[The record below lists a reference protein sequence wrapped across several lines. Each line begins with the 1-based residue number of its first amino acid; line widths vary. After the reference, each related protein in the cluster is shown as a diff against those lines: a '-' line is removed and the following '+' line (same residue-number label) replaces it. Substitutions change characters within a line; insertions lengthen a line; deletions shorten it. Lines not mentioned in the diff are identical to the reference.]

1 MPVYY
6 IDIPVSK
13 LKVDLLNR
21 KLNKSHLSSMLSV
34 VQKSGIKHPIILRDK
49 GIDFECL
56 LGNTRIQVAIMLKIP
71 TISCLLIT
79 NKYYKDLKRIKSFED
94 FMYQAN
100 LTEHDALQGVIK
112 PIL

>member
-49 GIDFECL
+49 GTDFECL
-56 LGNTRIQVAIMLKIP
+56 LGNTRIQVALMLKIP

-79 NKYYKDLKRIKSFED
+79 NRYYKDLKRVESFED
-94 FMYQAN
+94 FISQTK
-100 LTEHDALQGVIK
+100 LTDYDIQRGLLKA
-112 PIL
+112 IL

>member
-13 LKVDLLNR
+13 LKVNILKR
-21 KLNKSHLSSMLSV
+21 RINKSRLCSMLSV
-34 VQKSGIKHPIILRDK
+34 VKESGIKHPVILRDK
-49 GIDFECL
+49 GTNLECL

-71 TISCLLIT
+71 IISCLLIT
-79 NKYYKDLKRIKSFED
+79 NRYYKDLKRIESFED
-94 FMYQAN
+94 FMCQAN
-100 LTEHDALQGVIK
+100 LTKYDTVQGVIK

>member
-49 GIDFECL
+49 GTDFECL
-56 LGNTRIQVAIMLKIP
+56 LGNTRIQVALMLKIP
-71 TISCLLIT
+71 TISCLLLTHRCYKNLIQIT
-79 NKYYKDLKRIKSFED
+79 SFDD
-94 FMYQAN
+94 FIDRSGLSKHEAV
-100 LTEHDALQGVIK
+100 QGIIK
-112 PIL
+112 PIS